1 MGHSPA
7 EVTAVVPAR
16 NAEQMLPRCLESLR
30 QSGVA
35 EIIVVDGCS
44 TDRTVD
50 IALAAGARVLSD
62 EGRGLPWARTLG
74 VKSSGTRWVL
84 LVDTDVVLGPTG
96 VADLLTELV
105 EGGYDALQA
114 GLESVGG
121 PGYWGQALA
130 HHHRTGRSRNWF
142 GVVATLVDRDLMLD
156 VGFDDSFKSGEDIE
170 LRWRMRENG
179 LRTAVS
185 SRVLV
190 EHRFAAD
197 DFDFARD
204 QFLMDGTGL
213 GRMIRKHGWHG
224 VKLAFLPVAAA
235 VRGIALS
242 LAEGQPRWLRY
253 YGAFFWYNYAGL
265 ARGLA
270 S

>member
-1 MGHSPA
+1 MGHTPA

-16 NAEQMLPRCLESLR
+16 NAERMLPRCLESLS

-44 TDRTVD
+44 TDRTVA

-74 VKSSGTRWVL
+74 VQSSSTPWVL
-84 LVDTDVVLGPTG
+84 LVDSDVVFGPTG
-96 VADLLTELV
+96 VADLLTELL

-130 HHHRTGRSRNWF
+130 HHHRSGRSRRWF
-142 GVVATLVDRDLMLD
+142 GLVATLVDRELMLG

-170 LRWRMRENG
+170 LRWRMRQSG

-185 SRVLV
+185 SRVVV

-197 DFDFARD
+197 DFDFACD

-213 GRMIRKHGWHG
+213 GRMIRKHGWRG
-224 VKLAFLPVAAA
+224 AGLALLPAAAA
-235 VRGIALS
+235 VRGSVLS
-242 LAEGQPRWLRY
+242 LVRGQPRWLRY
-253 YGAFFWYNYAGL
+253 YLAFFWYNYAGM